1 MQIEI
6 TERQVETI
14 YNALV
19 DARNVIKKQM
29 EESIDRPNRVK
40 MFQNQLKNLNET
52 ITVFKKNVK

>member
-52 ITVFKKNVK
+52 ITVFKKIVK